1 MDTDS
6 RKEVERILKDGFSD
20 REVMPA
26 TEENIFSDECWSV
39 YFEHLA
45 HLAVHVND
53 KSHRDTM
60 REVVTTHLLC
70 GAPLCAAERAWL
82 IYVIGKVDDTP
93 SESNNGR
100 PIDGYG
106 ERLLRGALAVF
117 LIDDE
122 IRNPGTKRG
131 YITARLNRAASTL
144 CKSYESIRKIYYDAS
159 FKVYLNRRKER
170 GFNLPG
176 KIRKIGEP

>member
-26 TEENIFSDECWSV
+26 TEENISSDECWGV
-39 YFEHLA
+39 FFEHLA

-60 REVVTTHLLC
+60 REMVMTNLLC
-70 GAPLCAAERAWL
+70 GVPLCAAERAWL
-82 IYVIGKVDDTP
+82 IYVLGKVDDTP
-93 SESNNGR
+93 SDSKNGR

-106 ERLLRGALAVF
+106 EGLLRGALAAF

-122 IRNPGTKRG
+122 IRNPGTQRG
-131 YITARLNRAASTL
+131 YITSRLNRAASAL
-144 CKSYESIRKIYYDAS
+144 CKSYEAIRKIYYDDA
-159 FKVYLNRRKER
+159 FKVYLNRRKEM
-170 GFNLPG
+170 GFNPLG
-176 KIRKIGEP
+176 KIRKIAEP